1 MSQDVQKVARHM
13 DLLGAEVLAIYP
25 ARLTT
30 GKRLEKVAALCGAI
44 QKVSSRQT
52 RAVFCDFPCADIPPD
67 LYKKMIRTEGK
78 NTVCLLTICSSLPTS
93 AILWAFPGRV

>member
-52 RAVFCDFPCADIPPD
+52 RAVFCDFPCADIPPGSLQKND
-67 LYKKMIRTEGK
+67 PHRREKIRF
-78 NTVCLLTICSSLPTS
+78 
-93 AILWAFPGRV
+93 AR

>member
-1 MSQDVQKVARHM
+1 M

-52 RAVFCDFPCADIPPD
+52 RAVFYDFPCADIPR
-67 LYKKMIRTEGK
+67 LSTKMIRTEGK
-78 NTVCLLTICSSLPTS
+78 NTVCPLTICSSLPTS